1 MQDDRVTV
9 VPYIVYEGEQ
19 ARNERLIKRLIVLLM
34 ITILLFFISNLLWL
48 KAWTSYD
55 YVAEDNSKLV
65 SVDGGT
71 RGIANYVGNDGSI
84 TYGEDYGEQADTESN
99 TDAEVWKW

>member
-48 KAWTSYD
+48 KAWTFYD
-55 YVAEDNSKLV
+55 YVAEDNSELV

-84 TYGEDYGEQADTESN
+84 TYGDDYGEQTDTESN

>member
-34 ITILLFFISNLLWL
+34 ITIMLFFISNLLWL

-55 YVAEDNSKLV
+55 CVAEDNSELV

-84 TYGEDYGEQADTESN
+84 TYGEDYGEQTDTESN

>member
-34 ITILLFFISNLLWL
+34 ITILLFFISNLFLE
-48 KAWTSYD
+48 
-55 YVAEDNSKLV
+55 AE
-65 SVDGGT
+65 
-71 RGIANYVGNDGSI
+71 
-84 TYGEDYGEQADTESN
+84 
-99 TDAEVWKW
+99 

>member
-34 ITILLFFISNLLWL
+34 ITILLFSISNLLWL

-55 YVAEDNSKLV
+55 YVAEDNSELV

-84 TYGEDYGEQADTESN
+84 TYGEDYGEQTDTESN